1 MKGWRVEGWRWRGGL
16 EGEEMKG
23 GEGWTVMVVV
33 GNITSLT
40 LLQA

>member
-1 MKGWRVEGWRWRGGL
+1 MKGWRV

-33 GNITSLT
+33 GNITLLT
-40 LLQA
+40 LLQV